1 MICTKPPVTM
11 QFVIQSRIV
20 LRVKGDTLHDWPWS
34 LPGQTGMSSHSE
46 SNSCAPRERG
56 PSSLQRN
63 NRGSP
68 MGSPHPPPKPQ
79 GAQARLQ
86 GRKKDEFLL
95 VFQFHLLALF
105 LLQWPL
111 GSGFFFK

>member
-46 SNSCAPRERG
+46 SNSSAPRERG
-56 PSSLQRN
+56 ALQPAEEQQ
-63 NRGSP
+63 GL
-68 MGSPHPPPKPQ
+68 PHGQPPPTPEAP
-79 GAQARLQ
+79 G
-86 GRKKDEFLL
+86 
-95 VFQFHLLALF
+95 
-105 LLQWPL
+105 
-111 GSGFFFK
+111 GSGEAPGKEEGRVLACLPVPPAGVVPPTMATWKWIFL